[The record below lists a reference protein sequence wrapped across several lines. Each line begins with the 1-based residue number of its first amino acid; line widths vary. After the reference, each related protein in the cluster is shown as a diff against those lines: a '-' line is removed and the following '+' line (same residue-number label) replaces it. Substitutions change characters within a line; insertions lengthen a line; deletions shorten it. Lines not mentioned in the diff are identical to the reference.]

1 VMHGGCSPPNMEP
14 RPPELW
20 RIDVSIHPTPVSE
33 REESWRR
40 NAEGV
45 ADRREDDVS
54 GWLAFAG
61 VLLLIVGSLNVI
73 QGIAAIS
80 GSRFFVHD
88 THYVFAN
95 LNTWGWIAV
104 CVGAVQ
110 VGSGLGV
117 MVRNQLAR
125 WTGIVVL
132 SLAAIMQLLMAPA
145 YPFWAISL
153 FAVDII
159 AVYALVAHGERR
171 D

>member
-1 VMHGGCSPPNMEP
+1 MSIYST
-14 RPPELW
+14 RDAQ
-20 RIDVSIHPTPVSE
+20 RRDARRRDVAAVYDP
-33 REESWRR
+33 REE
-40 NAEGV
+40 
-45 ADRREDDVS
+45 DVS

-95 LNTWGWIAV
+95 LNTWGWIAL

-110 VGSGLGV
+110 VAIGLGV

-125 WTGIVVL
+125 WSGIVVL
-132 SLAAIMQLLMAPA
+132 SLAALMQLLMMPA
-145 YPFWAISL
+145 YPFWAMSL
-153 FAVDII
+153 FALDII
-159 AVYALVAHGERR
+159 AVYALLAHGERR
-171 D
+171 DRGLDPGDPANS